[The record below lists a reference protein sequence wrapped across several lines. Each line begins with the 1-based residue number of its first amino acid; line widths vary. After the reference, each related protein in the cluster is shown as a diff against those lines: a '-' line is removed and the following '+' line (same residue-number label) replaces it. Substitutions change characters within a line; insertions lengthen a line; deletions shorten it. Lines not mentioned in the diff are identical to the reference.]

1 MSEVEKRITFKTRL
15 LTLVVVLSNVLGNTS
30 LTWGMKRHPEFSF
43 APAVVLGT
51 LFSPWVGLGVLLLV
65 LWLLSRMA
73 LLSWADLS
81 YVLPVTSIGY
91 VLSAIAG
98 WVVFTE
104 HITWQ
109 RWAGTFLICAG
120 MMLVGSTRPNTTMER
135 AHAAGVGAP
144 S

>member
-1 MSEVEKRITFKTRL
+1 LSEADKRITFKTRL
-15 LTLVVVLSNVLGNTS
+15 LTLVVVLSNVLGNTA
-30 LTWGMKRHPEFSF
+30 LTWGMKQHPSFSF
-43 APAVVLGT
+43 TPAIVVET
-51 LFSPWVGLGVLLLV
+51 LFSPWVGLGILLLV

-98 WVVFTE
+98 RVVFTE

-109 RWAGTFLICAG
+109 RWAGTFLICGG
-120 MMLVGSTRPNTTMER
+120 MMLVGSTRPNTTLER
-135 AHAAGVGAP
+135 AHAAGVGGP